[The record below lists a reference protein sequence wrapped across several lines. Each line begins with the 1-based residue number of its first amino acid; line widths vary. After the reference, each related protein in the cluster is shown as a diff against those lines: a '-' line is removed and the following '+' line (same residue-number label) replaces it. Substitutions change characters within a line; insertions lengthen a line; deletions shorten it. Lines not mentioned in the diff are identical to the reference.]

1 MTLEIRELVP
11 ALLDDYLAFFDHDA
25 FADFPWWSA
34 CYCRFWDDPSDP
46 EGESGS
52 DRRERYRSLVTQL
65 IQSGRHR
72 GFLAYADGRVV
83 GWCNA
88 KARLAYT
95 MPRRIAQ
102 TPTSDA
108 DRVGSTVCFIV
119 AKDHRGKGVASAL
132 LDAACASFRR
142 DGLSIAEGYPTTAP
156 ASGPYADQIPWSA
169 HHHTGPLEMYLRAG
183 FAVSAQFERFAVVRK
198 PI

>member
-1 MTLEIRELVP
+1 MTLEIRALAP
-11 ALLDDYLAFFDHDA
+11 ALLDDYLTFFDRDA

-46 EGESGS
+46 EGESGPE
-52 DRRERYRSLVTQL
+52 RRERYRALVTDL

-72 GFLAYADGRVV
+72 GLLAYVDGKVV

-102 TPTSDA
+102 TPASDA
-108 DRVGSTVCFIV
+108 ERVGSTVCFMV
-119 AKDHRGKGVASAL
+119 AKDHRGKGVASAM

-142 DGLSIAEGYPTTAP
+142 EGLRIAEGYPTTAP
-156 ASGPYADQIPWSA
+156 PSGPYADQIPWTA

-198 PI
+198 QL

>member
-1 MTLEIRELVP
+1 MTLEIRELAP
-11 ALLDDYLAFFDHDA
+11 ALLGDYLAFFDHDA

-46 EGESGS
+46 EGESGG
-52 DRRERYRSLVTQL
+52 DRRERYRALVTQL
-65 IQSGRHR
+65 IQRGRHR
-72 GFLAYADGRVV
+72 GLLAYADGTVV

-102 TPTSDA
+102 TPATDA
-108 DRVGSTVCFIV
+108 DRVGSTVCFTV

-142 DGLSIAEGYPTTAP
+142 EGLSVAEGYPTTAP
-156 ASGPYADQIPWSA
+156 PSGPYADQIPWTA

-198 PI
+198 QL

>member
-1 MTLEIRELVP
+1 EGARAHQLADADPGSAEGLRAPRGARGSDQGGREYPGVSLEIRELAP
-11 ALLDDYLAFFDHDA
+11 DLIDDYLAFFDDDA
-25 FADFPWWSA
+25 FADFQWWSA

-46 EGESGS
+46 EGESGG
-52 DRRERYRSLVTQL
+52 DRRERYRALVTQL
-65 IQSGRHR
+65 IQRGRHR
-72 GFLAYADGRVV
+72 GLLAYADGRVV

-102 TPTSDA
+102 TPATDA
-108 DRVGSTVCFIV
+108 DGVGSTVCFIV

-142 DGLSIAEGYPTTAP
+142 DG
-156 ASGPYADQIPWSA
+156 
-169 HHHTGPLEMYLRAG
+169 
-183 FAVSAQFERFAVVRK
+183 
-198 PI
+198 

>member
-1 MTLEIRELVP
+1 MTLEIRALAP
-11 ALLDDYLAFFDHDA
+11 ALLDDYLTFFDRDA

-46 EGESGS
+46 EGESGPE
-52 DRRERYRSLVTQL
+52 RRERYRALVTDL
-65 IQSGRHR
+65 IQRGRHR
-72 GFLAYADGRVV
+72 GLLAYVDGKVV

-102 TPTSDA
+102 TPASDA
-108 DRVGSTVCFIV
+108 ERVGSTVCF
-119 AKDHRGKGVASAL
+119 KGVASAM

-142 DGLSIAEGYPTTAP
+142 EGLRIAEGYPTTAP
-156 ASGPYADQIPWSA
+156 PSGPYADQIPWTA

-198 PI
+198 QL

>member
-1 MTLEIRELVP
+1 MTLEIRELAPV
-11 ALLDDYLAFFDHDA
+11 LLGDYLAFFDDDA
-25 FADFPWWSA
+25 FADFQWWSA

-46 EGESGS
+46 EGESGG
-52 DRRERYRSLVTQL
+52 DRRERYRALVTQL

-72 GFLAYADGRVV
+72 GLLAYADGRVV

-102 TPTSDA
+102 TPATDA

-142 DGLSIAEGYPTTAP
+142 EGLSVAEGYPTTAP
-156 ASGPYADQIPWSA
+156 ASGPYADQIPWTA

-198 PI
+198 QL